1 MLEIVSGQV
10 DREPVFV
17 CPFDAGQLCGGRGL
31 MSVSESAFASV
42 GFYQIGKL
50 ALVDPLAYSR
60 QIAGLVMAPYLAVGQ
75 IGYPRH
81 GLGPVVRECVNFG
94 PAVLERTILGI
105 TSAAAL

>member
-31 MSVSESAFASV
+31 MSVGKPALASV

-50 ALVDPLAYSR
+50 ALVDPLTYPR

-81 GLGPVVRECVNFG
+81 GLGPIVRECVDFG
-94 PAVLERTILGI
+94 PAVLEGTILGI
-105 TSAAAL
+105 APAAVF